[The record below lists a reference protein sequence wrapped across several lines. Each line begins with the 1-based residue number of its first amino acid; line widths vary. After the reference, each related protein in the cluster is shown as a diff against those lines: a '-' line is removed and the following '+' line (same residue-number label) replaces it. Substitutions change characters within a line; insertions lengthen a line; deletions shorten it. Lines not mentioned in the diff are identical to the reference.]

1 MAAGFNIEMASL
13 ALYKHGGNI
22 YRAAEDLLNNN
33 GIIDTESS
41 GLSSEEGI
49 NCQNFFFSISV
60 EFIQN
65 KDFLR
70 VFRQI
75 RIEST

>member
-1 MAAGFNIEMASL
+1 MASL

-49 NCQNFFFSISV
+49 NCQNFFFFNISGIYTKQRFFEGV
-60 EFIQN
+60 
-65 KDFLR
+65 
-70 VFRQI
+70 
-75 RIEST
+75 STNSY